1 MGALSFLTG
10 GAATPQE
17 VIASLARLEP
27 PFEIDRFGLSFS
39 QGAAAHGPDTLL
51 TFRFSFR
58 EIPFEGRARRRDGQ
72 PALSLI
78 GDLGY
83 LPFTIENARR
93 RRRMRTILEQA
104 QRGSGLRWEIS
115 SRNQIRVSGEIVM
128 GLPLT
133 PTAMLAGVTTLLLR
147 SRPYL
152 ELAVSIG
159 GEG

>member
-1 MGALSFLTG
+1 MSALSFLSN
-10 GAATPQE
+10 GATTPQD

-27 PFEIDRFGLSFS
+27 PFEIDRFGLSFAK
-39 QGAAAHGPDTLL
+39 GAARDPGTLL

-58 EIPFEGRARRRDGQ
+58 EVPFEGRARRRDGQ
-72 PALSLI
+72 PVLSLV

-83 LPFTIENARR
+83 LPYTIENARR
-93 RRRMRTILEQA
+93 RRRMRVILGRA
-104 QRGSGLRWEIS
+104 QRGSGLDWELT
-115 SRNQIRVSGEIVM
+115 RKNLIRVSGEVVL

-133 PTAMLAGVTTLLLR
+133 PTAMLAGVVTLLLR

-152 ELAVSIG
+152 ELAVSIA

>member
-1 MGALSFLTG
+1 MTALSILSN
-10 GAATPQE
+10 GAATPQD

-27 PFEIDRFGLSFS
+27 PFEIDRFGLSFIK
-39 QGAAAHGPDTLL
+39 AAAHGPDTLL

-58 EIPFEGRARRRDGQ
+58 EVPFEGRARRRDGQ
-72 PALSLI
+72 PMLSLV

-93 RRRMRTILEQA
+93 RRRMRTILEHA
-104 QRGSGLRWEIS
+104 LRGSGMRWELT
-115 SRNQIRVSGEIVM
+115 SRNQIRISGDIVL

-133 PTAMLAGVTTLLLR
+133 PTAMLAAVTTLLLR